1 MLTMKTMMMLFAT
14 VTATTA
20 TNSGTELNTFNHTTP
35 QHFVGLTVPPDIASN
50 QMWMYFSKFIDIYNK
65 NYSVDNFRERYNIFS
80 TNINR
85 LIEQDATFNHE
96 VKMNQWGD
104 LSPQEFHNEVGGG
117 CFQSSNVMYHNG
129 CKSFKPSSSLL
140 KNLPYSVDWRDEN
153 AVTHVKN
160 QGKCGSCWSFSA
172 TGAME
177 GAWAIATGDLVSLS
191 EQQLLDCS
199 KNYGNNACNG
209 GIMAEAFQYAINNG
223 MCSETDDPYEA
234 SSGTCDTNCN
244 HEVHITDCYNVS
256 PNNQIE
262 LQAAVAQGPVSVAIE
277 ADTSIFQ
284 FYADGVLKNENCG
297 VALDHG
303 VLIVG
308 YGEENN
314 GDMYWLVKNSWGQD
328 WGDNG
333 YVKIAR
339 TNSTND
345 PGVCGIAMQPVFP
358 VVTPNPTKN
367 YHNIFEPCQ
376 TLVV

>member
-1 MLTMKTMMMLFAT
+1 MMMLLAT
-14 VTATTA
+14 FTTA
-20 TNSGTELNTFNHTTP
+20 HDNFNHTTVP
-35 QHFVGLTVPPDIASN
+35 HFVGLSVPPDIAN
-50 QMWMYFSKFIDIYNK
+50 NKMWTYFNKFINIYNK

-80 TNINR
+80 TNMYR
-85 LIEQDATFNHE
+85 LIEQDAAFNHN
-96 VKMNQWGD
+96 VKINQWGD
-104 LSPQEFHNEVGGG
+104 LSPQEFHNELGGG
-117 CFQSSNVMYHNG
+117 CFHSSQVAYRNG
-129 CKSFKPSSSLL
+129 CKSFVPSSLE
-140 KNLPYSVDWRDEN
+140 NLPDSVDWRDEN

-209 GIMAEAFQYAINNG
+209 GIMAEAFQYAIKNG

-234 SSGTCDTNCN
+234 SSGTCDTTCN
-244 HEVHITDCYNVS
+244 HDVYITDCYNVS
-256 PNNQIE
+256 PNNQLE
-262 LQAAVAQGPVSVAIE
+262 LQAAVARGPVSVAIE

-284 FYADGVLKNENCG
+284 FYAGGVLKNENCG
-297 VALDHG
+297 VNLDHG

-314 GDMYWLVKNSWGQD
+314 GDMYWLVKNSWGPD

-345 PGVCGIAMQPVFP
+345 SGVCGIAMQPVFP
-358 VVTPNPTKN
+358 VVTQHEITN
-367 YHNIFEPCQ
+367 YHPNIFDPCSKQ
-376 TLVV
+376 LVY

>member
-1 MLTMKTMMMLFAT
+1 MNLILKSMMMLYALT
-14 VTATTA
+14 VTNANTINDTIND
-20 TNSGTELNTFNHTTP
+20 TND
-35 QHFVGLTVPPDIASN
+35 HFVGLRVPSDIVN
-50 QMWMYFSKFIDIYNK
+50 NKMWHYFNKFIDIYNK

-80 TNINR
+80 ANIHR
-85 LIEQDATFNHE
+85 LIDQDATFNHD
-96 VKMNQWGD
+96 VKINKWGD

-117 CFQSSNVMYHNG
+117 CFQSNQVTYRNG
-129 CKSFKPSSSLL
+129 CKSFEPSSFLL
-140 KNLPYSVDWRDEN
+140 KNLPDEVDWRDNN

-177 GAWAIATGDLVSLS
+177 GAWSIATGDLVSLS

-199 KNYGNNACNG
+199 KDYGNNACNG
-209 GIMAEAFQYAINNG
+209 GIMAEAFQYAIKNG

-234 SSGTCDTNCN
+234 HDGKCNTNCN

-256 PNNQIE
+256 PNNQLE
-262 LQAAVAQGPVSVAIE
+262 LQAAVARGPVSVAIE

-297 VALDHG
+297 VNLDHG

-308 YGEENN
+308 YGEEYN
-314 GDMYWLVKNSWGQD
+314 GDKYWLVKNSWGSE

-333 YVKIAR
+333 YIKIAR

-345 PGVCGIAMQPVFP
+345 RGVCGIAMQPVFP
-358 VVTPNPTKN
+358 TAEPYTVTKYNP
-367 YHNIFEPCQ
+367 NIFDPWAKASMNS
-376 TLVV
+376 